1 MIQTSPIRSNCA
13 LNIYRFCRTIPA
25 MFLQFSLGQSATKPR
40 YPRNRIESRDKSS
53 PHKASAAM
61 FDWLER
67 GNRVINVSDHRD
79 HLLTRRGG
87 RSKTFSL
94 SFPSI
99 FPPRSSHRTEK
110 GDSRSVC
117 VPLTYPSLTSHHPM
131 LANSLFYV
139 LSSNLRA
146 INVLITINFQFL
158 RF

>member
-1 MIQTSPIRSNCA
+1 MTNHP
-13 LNIYRFCRTIPA
+13 P
-25 MFLQFSLGQSATKPR
+25 
-40 YPRNRIESRDKSS
+40 D
-53 PHKASAAM
+53 KASAAI
-61 FDWLER
+61 FDWYER

-99 FPPRSSHRTEK
+99 FPPCSSHRTEK

-117 VPLTYPSLTSHHPM
+117 RPLTYPSLTSHHGDVSCDPM
-131 LANSLFYV
+131 PANSLFYA

-146 INVLITINFQFL
+146 IHGNCTSNHQSPKRINSLLFLEFISQRNNLFDNVCRDLSISLKSNFFTS
-158 RF
+158 FV